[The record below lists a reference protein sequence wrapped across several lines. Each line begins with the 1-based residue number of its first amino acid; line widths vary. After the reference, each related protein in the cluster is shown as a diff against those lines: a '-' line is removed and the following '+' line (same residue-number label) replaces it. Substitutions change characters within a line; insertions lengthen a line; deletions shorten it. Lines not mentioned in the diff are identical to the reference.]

1 MPRFEKRKFSGFPHL
16 NSLELKEVQTFI
28 IYVQQIH
35 SQSEN
40 LKKKNQINQ
49 SHEFSF
55 NIFYFTIAITLLEL
69 IWKISP
75 QKFRETDLFYF
86 TNFFW
91 TGIF

>member
-40 LKKKNQINQ
+40 LKKKKSNK
-49 SHEFSF
+49 E
-55 NIFYFTIAITLLEL
+55 
-69 IWKISP
+69 
-75 QKFRETDLFYF
+75 FREN
-86 TNFFW
+86 NFLKMKLTFLK
-91 TGIF
+91 

>member
-40 LKKKNQINQ
+40 LKEKKSNKSIKR
-49 SHEFSF
+49 
-55 NIFYFTIAITLLEL
+55 IFF
-69 IWKISP
+69 
-75 QKFRETDLFYF
+75 
-86 TNFFW
+86 
-91 TGIF
+91 